1 MGPTSFEDHYED
13 AVWKNNLWE
22 TLFNLDH
29 IQKKRSN
36 ASQGSQPCAR
46 LDYGWKTDG
55 HMMIVLFIK
64 KSIEQIAQDDS
75 KMQFMK
81 RRVNLT
87 NWSKG
92 LYPLKKETTGIT
104 LNDRIIGLDPGMSTI
119 LKISSNTCNI
129 HRP

>member
-1 MGPTSFEDHYED
+1 MFQT
-13 AVWKNNLWE
+13 
-22 TLFNLDH
+22 
-29 IQKKRSN
+29 
-36 ASQGSQPCAR
+36 
-46 LDYGWKTDG
+46 
-55 HMMIVLFIK
+55 
-64 KSIEQIAQDDS
+64 EQIAQDDS